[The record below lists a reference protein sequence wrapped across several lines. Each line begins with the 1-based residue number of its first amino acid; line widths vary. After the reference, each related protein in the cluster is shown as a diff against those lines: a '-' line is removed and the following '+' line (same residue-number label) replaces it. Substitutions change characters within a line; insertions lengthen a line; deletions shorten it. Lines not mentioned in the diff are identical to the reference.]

1 MAYLYRHI
9 RLDKNQPFYIGISNV
24 DDDYK
29 RAYKRSCRNKHWTNI
44 VKSTK
49 YDVEILI
56 DNLTIEQA
64 KQKEKEFIALYG
76 RVDLK
81 SGCLVNLTDGGDG
94 VLNMSSNSELR
105 MKLSK
110 AAIGKKMSESAKK
123 KMGDNQKLPILQYD
137 LQGKFIKEW
146 DGVVDATKEIG
157 KHSTNI
163 IRCCQGKFKQAY
175 GFIWKYKYPEKMGR
189 KPREAQIEELRQIVA
204 TK

>member
-29 RAYKRSCRNKHWTNI
+29 RAYKKTCRNKHWTNI
-44 VKSTK
+44 VKSTN

-64 KQKEKEFIALYG
+64 KDKEKEFIALYG

-81 SGCLVNLTDGGDG
+81 NGTLVNLTDGGDG
-94 VLNMSSNSELR
+94 VLNMNENSELR

-137 LQGKFIKEW
+137 IQGNFIKEW
-146 DGVVDATKEIG
+146 DGIVDASKAMS

-163 IRCCQGKFKQAY
+163 ARCCQGKFKQAY
-175 GFIWKYKYPEKMGR
+175 GFIWKYK
-189 KPREAQIEELRQIVA
+189 
-204 TK
+204 

>member
-56 DNLTIEQA
+56 DNLSIEQA
-64 KQKEKEFIALYG
+64 KEKEKEFIALYG

-137 LQGKFIKEW
+137 LQGNFVKEW
-146 DGVVDATKEIG
+146 NGVVDATKEVG

-175 GFIWKYKYPEKMGR
+175 GFIWKYKHPERMGR
-189 KPREAQIEELRQIVA
+189 KPRAAQIEELKQLI
-204 TK
+204 KNK